1 MNKLKSIVLAIIL
14 TLSFA
19 ACSQK
24 SDQTDVT
31 PEQPLQTESSQD
43 SSIAENEP
51 KVESSQDS
59 SVDENEPK
67 VESEKVEVADAAMYR
82 GTIVSMEDT
91 DDGKQITLEQ
101 AEGTNFGAPKLNF
114 LLTENTTSSF
124 EESELATGK
133 YLEVFYGLAEDE
145 TLDSEK
151 LYSVIGANLYPEA
164 DIVNFNGIIK
174 EFKTDETKENEGTI
188 LMEDSKTNQEVLFH
202 YSNDTNFYL
211 DPTQLKQGDEI
222 NIFHSGIFTRS
233 LPPQG
238 SALEIRTYEK

>member
-1 MNKLKSIVLAIIL
+1 MNKLKCIVLAFIL
-14 TLSFA
+14 TFSFA

-24 SDQTDVT
+24 PAESESV
-31 PEQPLQTESSQD
+31 PEKPLQSESSQD
-43 SSIAENEP
+43 SSAAENETD
-51 KVESSQDS
+51 VE
-59 SVDENEPK
+59 NK
-67 VESEKVEVADAAMYR
+67 KVEVADAAMYR
-82 GTIVSMEDT
+82 GTIISIEDT

-101 AEGTNFGAPKLNF
+101 AEGTNFGAPTLNF
-114 LLTENTTSSF
+114 LMTENTTTSF

-151 LYSVIGANLYPEA
+151 QYSIIGANLYPET

-174 EFKTDETKENEGTI
+174 EFKTDENKQNEGII
-188 LMEDSKTNQEVLFH
+188 LLEDSKNDQEVLFH

-211 DPTQLKQGDEI
+211 DPIQLKQGDAI
-222 NIFHSGIFTRS
+222 NIFHTGIFTRS